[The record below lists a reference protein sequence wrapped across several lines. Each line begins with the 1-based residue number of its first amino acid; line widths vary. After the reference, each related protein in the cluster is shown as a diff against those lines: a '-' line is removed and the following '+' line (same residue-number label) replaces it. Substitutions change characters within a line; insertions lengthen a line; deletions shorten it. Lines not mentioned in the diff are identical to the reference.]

1 MQTLQAELMALRSAF
16 GCLAQCLHER
26 GALDSADL
34 VERIQD
40 SASLQ
45 LDARLRAAL
54 EDVAAAVMFECE
66 MSPRPARPMG
76 PVLRLV
82 GED

>member
-26 GALDSADL
+26 GALDSAEL
-34 VERIQD
+34 VDRLQD

-45 LDARLRAAL
+45 LDARLRTAL
-54 EDVAAAVMFECE
+54 EDIAAAVMFECE
-66 MSPRPARPMG
+66 MSERPARPAAPM
-76 PVLRLV
+76 LRLV